1 MMNTN
6 NTSSAP
12 TTKGRRCTWSWPPC
26 QKWMQNNVNRLCA
39 SHNTRFNN
47 GERPKRPVDPT
58 SPVAAT
64 DTAAA
69 NHTTTTTTT
78 TPAHTATP
86 TTKKTKKKM
95 KEKEKKTHKGKRALE
110 KRKKKKEKERL
121 RKREA
126 TSRREK
132 GKKAHKAKNAAEKEN
147 VKKRDDDDDTDTST
161 EGRKRRKMGEKAWKK
176 AAKQQSTKK
185 KAARSSSPSSSSSS
199 SLSSSSQ
206 SISSSSSSS
215 VYVSSLSSSD
225 KEKRKSGMKQWK
237 KANKKREDNWKGDHK
252 SDDEAQKQRAVVVG
266 QESRAPPESEI
277 IDMLKQIHNHINT
290 SYNQINENIRS
301 MYQLLKDMQ
310 GKIDYVVA
318 RQNQN
323 VEFNCNASIGGSFN
337 LVDIDDTQE
346 DYGDNSRNGPKVG
359 DANSARLKRGRGLP
373 LRSNSKYK
381 NQEIASRKPK
391 KRKTTE
397 DVGYYKSFPERKQ
410 RGEPAANYVG
420 AYAGL
425 KNSNVNCYSNAILQ
439 CLASCFCLSDFS
451 PSEEHPE
458 FTLNHAFASLMRSM
472 VGSEKII
479 DPSPFM
485 SVFMS
490 RFQPMVGEDN
500 EETKTEEGGTYYDF
514 AWTTC

>member
-12 TTKGRRCTWSWPPC
+12 TATGRRCTWGWPPC
-26 QKWMQNNVNRLCA
+26 QKWAQNNVNRLCA

-47 GERPKRPVDPT
+47 GDRPQRPVDPT
-58 SPVAAT
+58 SAN
-64 DTAAA
+64 DTS
-69 NHTTTTTTT
+69 TT
-78 TPAHTATP
+78 AHTATP

-110 KRKKKKEKERL
+110 KRKINTEKERL

-126 TSRREK
+126 RSRREK
-132 GKKAHKAKNAAEKEN
+132 GKKAHKAKNAAEKKN
-147 VKKRDDDDDTDTST
+147 VKKRDDEDDTGTST
-161 EGRKRRKMGEKAWKK
+161 EGRKSRKMGEKARKK

-199 SLSSSSQ
+199 SQ
-206 SISSSSSSS
+206 SIPSSSSSS
-215 VYVSSLSSSD
+215 VNVSSLSSSD
-225 KEKRKSGMKQWK
+225 KEKRKKRMKQRK
-237 KANKKREDNWKGDHK
+237 KANKKREDNWKGDRKK

-266 QESRAPPESEI
+266 QESRAPPESES
-277 IDMLKQIHNHINT
+277 IDMFKQLHNHINNIF
-290 SYNQINENIRS
+290 NQVNEHIRH
-301 MYQLLKDMQ
+301 MYQLLHDMQ

-318 RQNQN
+318 RQHQN
-323 VEFNCNASIGGSFN
+323 VEFNCNASLGGSFAQ
-337 LVDIDDTQE
+337 VDIDDTQE

-373 LRSNSKYK
+373 LRYNSNLPPSTPSKPK

-397 DVGYYKSFPERKQ
+397 ETEDVGYYKSFPERK
-410 RGEPAANYVG
+410 RGEPATVFVG

-439 CLASCFCLSDFS
+439 CIASCFCLSDFS

-472 VGSEKII
+472 VGSEEII

-490 RFQPMVGEDN
+490 LFQPMVGEDN
-500 EETKTEEGGTYYDF
+500 EVTKTEEGGTYYDF